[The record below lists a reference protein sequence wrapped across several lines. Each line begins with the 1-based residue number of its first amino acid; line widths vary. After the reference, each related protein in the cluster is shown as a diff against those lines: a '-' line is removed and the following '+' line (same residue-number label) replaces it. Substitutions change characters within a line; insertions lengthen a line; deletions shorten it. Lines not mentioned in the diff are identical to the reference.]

1 MNVAIVDD
9 DQRFSESL
17 SLEFKEDGFDV
28 HTYASVSDFMKNSG
42 SWSYIVL
49 DLKLGTEISTDFVA
63 QIRNLNSE
71 SKIVILT
78 GYGSISST
86 VEAIKNGADDYL
98 TKPIS
103 YETLK
108 AKLLGESIKVEE
120 ENSAMSLDRAQRE
133 YLEFILKECGGNISM
148 AARKLGIHRQ
158 SLQRKLKKYTPN

>member
-9 DQRFSESL
+9 DQRFCEAL
-17 SLEFKEDGFDV
+17 SLEFTDDGFTV
-28 HTYASVSDFMKNSG
+28 QTYKSVFEFMKYSG
-42 SWSYIVL
+42 TWNYIVL
-49 DLKLGTEISTDFVA
+49 DLKLGTELSTDFVA
-63 QIRNLNSE
+63 QIRNLNSD

-108 AKLLGESIKVEE
+108 AKLLGESIKQEE